1 VIETGEVQGNVLYAY
16 GEKFSHAKY
25 VLFEITN
32 RADAKRFLGDCI
44 EQVTFGRRP
53 WTATPEGDLNGAAGA
68 GDIPSDLGQLPH
80 LNLAFTFSGLRKL
93 GVPEEFLYAFP
104 KEFREGASA
113 RSVENGDRGESAV
126 SHWFEGVGEGD
137 VLVIVHATCEA
148 HIDRFAGDLFRSATG
163 LKKLHEL
170 SAARLTPRSER
181 PMATETPEATAT
193 RSGLRRPICNTQFD
207 REHFGFADGCSQPAI
222 DGVHDDPTGHGVY
235 APIALRWWRPLQ
247 WLELLF
253 EDLGIRSV
261 ARRWRGIRAGEF
273 ILGYENEDGVLPEAP
288 PAPLGPNGTFMV
300 YRPMQQHVDA
310 FDSYVEEEAR
320 RLGLD
325 RKLLRA
331 KIVGRWPD
339 GTPLTLGPER
349 PDLIV
354 ATDRRRAND
363 FLYQEQHDGYWG
375 DPDGH
380 ACPLGAHIRRSNPR
394 DGLPGG
400 GERTMRHRIIRRGM
414 PYGHR
419 ERDSDRGLVFVCFSA
434 SIRDGFEFIQREWL
448 NSGDAFGLGR
458 ERDLLLQQGKPNEL
472 TGMVLQ
478 GPNGST
484 AVLTPPPRSL
494 VTVRGCE
501 YLFVPSRRACSWLI
515 GAR

>member
-1 VIETGEVQGNVLYAY
+1 MIETGEVQGNVLYAY
-16 GEKFSHAKY
+16 GDCFSHAKY

-32 RADAKRFLGDCI
+32 RAEAMRFLRHCV

-53 WTATPEGDLNGAAGA
+53 WSTTSKRIPDDRVDA
-68 GDIPSDLGQLPH
+68 GDVPSDLRQLPH
-80 LNLAFTFSGLRKL
+80 LNLAFTFSGLSKL
-93 GVPEEFLYAFP
+93 PVPDDFLYAFP
-104 KEFREGASA
+104 KEFREGARA
-113 RSVENGDRGESAV
+113 RSEENGDRGESSA
-126 SHWFEGVGEGD
+126 SRWFEGVGAGD
-137 VLVIVHATCEA
+137 VLLIVHATDKA
-148 HIDRFAGDLFRSATG
+148 HLDRFAGDLIKAATG
-163 LKKLHEL
+163 LKKLHEM
-170 SAARLTPRSER
+170 SAARLRPRNDRETASSTAETADAGAGPR
-181 PMATETPEATAT
+181 PV
-193 RSGLRRPICNTQFD
+193 CNTRFD

-235 APIALRWWRPLQ
+235 APIELRWWRPLQ

-300 YRPMQQHVDA
+300 YRPMQQHVDD
-310 FDSYVEEEAR
+310 FDSYVDDQAG

-325 RKLLRA
+325 RELLRA

-349 PDLIV
+349 PDLTV

-363 FLYQEQHDGYWG
+363 FLYQEQGNGYWG
-375 DPDGH
+375 DSEGY

-414 PYGHR
+414 PYGDR
-419 ERDSDRGLVFVCFSA
+419 DGDSDMGLVFVCFSA

-448 NSGDAFGLGR
+448 NGGNAFGLGR
-458 ERDLLLQQGKPNEL
+458 ERDLLLQQGEEPKEL

-484 AVLTPPPRSL
+484 TVLAPPPRPL

-501 YLFVPSRRACSWLI
+501 YLFVPSRRACSWLTS
-515 GAR
+515 AH

>member
-1 VIETGEVQGNVLYAY
+1 MIETDEVQGNVLYAY
-16 GEKFSHAKY
+16 GDVFAHAKY
-25 VLFEITN
+25 LLFEITN
-32 RADAKRFLGDCI
+32 RTDAKRFLRDCV
-44 EQVTFGRRP
+44 EKVTFGKRP
-53 WTATPEGDLNGAAGA
+53 WTVTPRHDPNGQADAA
-68 GDIPSDLGQLPH
+68 DVPSDVRRVPH

-93 GVPEEFLYAFP
+93 GVPDDFLYAFP
-104 KEFREGASA
+104 KEFRDGARKRSA
-113 RSVENGDRGESAV
+113 DNGDRGESGV
-126 SHWFEGVGEGD
+126 SHWLEGIGSGD
-137 VLVIVHATCEA
+137 VLLTVHATDLPDL
-148 HIDRFAGDLFRSATG
+148 DRFVGDLLRTARG

-170 SAARLTPRSER
+170 SAARLKPRPGR
-181 PMATETPEATAT
+181 DAAVIATETTDTEP
-193 RSGLRRPICNTQFD
+193 RRGRPICNTQFD

-222 DGVHDDPTGHGVY
+222 DGIHDDPTGHGVY
-235 APIALRWWRPLQ
+235 APGALRWWRPLQ

-253 EDLGIRSV
+253 EDLGIRS
-261 ARRWRGIRAGEF
+261 ADRRWRGIRAGEF

-300 YRPMQQHVDA
+300 YRPMQQHVDV
-310 FDSYVEEEAR
+310 FDSYVDDEAR
-320 RLGLD
+320 RLD
-325 RKLLRA
+325 RDRELLRA
-331 KIVGRWPD
+331 KIVGRWSD

-349 PDLIV
+349 PDVTV

-363 FLYQEQHDGYWG
+363 FLYQQQGEDYWG
-375 DPDGH
+375 DRDGH

-414 PYGHR
+414 PYGDR
-419 ERDSDRGLVFVCFSA
+419 EGDAEKGLVFVCFSA

-448 NSGDAFGLGR
+448 NSGNSFGLGR
-458 ERDLLLQQGKPNEL
+458 ERDLLLQQGEPKEL

-484 AVLTPPPRSL
+484 TVLSPPPRPL

-501 YLFVPSRRACSWLI
+501 YLFVPSRQACSWLTS
-515 GAR
+515 AH